1 LKGRGDEYMQMAA
14 NEEKEFKESVVFVN
28 RVSKVVKG
36 GRRFGFSAMVVVGD
50 SNGSVGIG
58 YGKAKDVSDAIK
70 KGVTK
75 AKKEMYKIKTRN
87 NTIPHTVIGV
97 HSGAKVFLRPA
108 SPGTG
113 VIAGGAVRA
122 IIEAAGIQ
130 DILTKSLGSDNNLN
144 IVKATMEALISLKNA
159 REVARLRGIPV
170 ERIYS

>member
-1 LKGRGDEYMQMAA
+1 MQMAA
-14 NEEKEFKESVVFVN
+14 NQEQEFKESVIFVN

-36 GRRFGFSAMVVVGD
+36 GRRFGFSAMVAVGD
-50 SNGSVGIG
+50 GKGSVGIG

-75 AKKEMYKIKTRN
+75 AKKEMYKIKSRN
-87 NTIPHTVIGV
+87 NTIPHAVTGV

>member
-1 LKGRGDEYMQMAA
+1 MQMAA

-87 NTIPHTVIGV
+87 NTIPHTVMGV
-97 HSGAKVFLRPA
+97 HSGAKVLLRPA

>member
-1 LKGRGDEYMQMAA
+1 MQMMA
-14 NEEKEFKESVVFVN
+14 NKEQELKESVVFVN

-36 GRRFGFSAMVVVGD
+36 GRRFGFGAMVVVGD
-50 SNGSVGIG
+50 TNGSVGIG

-87 NTIPHTVIGV
+87 NTIPHTVIGI
-97 HSGAKVFLRPA
+97 HSGARVFLRPA

-130 DILTKSLGSDNNLN
+130 DILTKSLGSSNNLN
-144 IVKATMEALISLKNA
+144 IVKATMKALTSLKNA
-159 REVARLRGIPV
+159 KEMAKLRGIPV
-170 ERIYS
+170 EKIYS

>member
-1 LKGRGDEYMQMAA
+1 MQMAA
-14 NEEKEFKESVVFVN
+14 NEEQEFKESVVFVN

-87 NTIPHTVIGV
+87 NTIPHTVMGV
-97 HSGAKVFLRPA
+97 HSGAKVLLRPA